1 MKGAT
6 FAVLGVLSIV
16 VVVGVAVEGQLVAL
30 KRELVA
36 ARSEL
41 AATKE
46 RVGRLENWL
55 AESRG
60 QQGLQG
66 GRARG
71 HEDVV
76 NLSGDVAAGTTL
88 ELSREAI
95 KLLRDYIKVP
105 PAPLGTAPTISPGA
119 VVPEAMLVPVP
130 PQISEK
136 VPALNGARFTTDRN
150 GAIVLLRKGSRRAD
164 AVVPPN

>member
-1 MKGAT
+1 VKGAI
-6 FAVLGVLSIV
+6 FAGLSVLSIV
-16 VVVGVAVEGQLVAL
+16 VVIGVAVEGQLVAL

-46 RVGRLENWL
+46 QVGRLENWL

-60 QQGLQG
+60 QQGPQG
-66 GRARG
+66 GR
-71 HEDVV
+71 
-76 NLSGDVAAGTTL
+76 LAAGTAI
-88 ELSREAI
+88 ELSRKEI
-95 KLLRDYIKVP
+95 NLLRDYIKVP
-105 PAPLGTAPTISPGA
+105 PASPGTAPTISPGTI
-119 VVPEAMLVPVP
+119 VPEAMLLPVP